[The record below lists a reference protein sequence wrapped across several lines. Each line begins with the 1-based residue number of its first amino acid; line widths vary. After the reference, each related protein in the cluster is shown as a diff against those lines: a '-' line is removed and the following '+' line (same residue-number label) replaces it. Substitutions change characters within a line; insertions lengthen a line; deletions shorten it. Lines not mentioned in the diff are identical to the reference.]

1 MKTPTRNRP
10 QSIHSWVAQELG
22 SRIVSGVYPPG
33 DYIPNENNIG
43 EELGV
48 SRTTLREAFKL
59 LTAKGLIES
68 RPKLG
73 TRIRPRK
80 NWNMFDAEVLRW
92 CFNTN
97 PDPKFYMSLYEMREI
112 IEPNAA
118 SLAAMHRTDEQIT
131 VLAQAYQ
138 DMESAKLGTDQVYK
152 SDLDFHLA
160 LLEATNNEFM
170 ASLGMTIETALESSF
185 RLSSAIA
192 EEYVDSLPGHK
203 AVYLAIKDGDP
214 ERAKFEMQA
223 LLTHA
228 KHALEHTLA
237 ELEQLPQIDTQS

>member
-1 MKTPTRNRP
+1 MKSATRNRP
-10 QSIHSWVAQELG
+10 QSIYSWVAQELG
-22 SRIVSGVYPPG
+22 SRIVSGEYVPG
-33 DYIPNENNIG
+33 EYIPNENDIG

-80 NWNMFDAEVLRW
+80 HWNMFDAEVLRW
-92 CFNTN
+92 CFSSN
-97 PDPKFYMSLYEMREI
+97 PDAKFYMSLYEMREI

-118 SLAAMHRTDEQIT
+118 SLAALHRTDEQ
-131 VLAQAYQ
+131 LAALAEAYQ
-138 DMESAKLGTDQVYK
+138 AMENAKVGTDAVYK

-170 ASLGMTIETALESSF
+170 ASLGVTIETALENSF

-203 AVYLAIKDGDP
+203 AVFLAIKEQDP
-214 ERAKFEMQA
+214 TLAKKEMQT
-223 LLTHA
+223 LLINA
-228 KHALEHTLA
+228 RHALEHTLA
-237 ELEQLPQIDTQS
+237 ALKDTAE

>member
-1 MKTPTRNRP
+1 MKSSARNRP

-22 SRIVSGVYPPG
+22 SRVVSGTYVPG
-33 DYIPNENNIG
+33 QYIPNENELG

-48 SRTTLREAFKL
+48 SRTTLREAYKL

-73 TRIRPRK
+73 TRVRLRK
-80 NWNMFDAEVLRW
+80 HWNMFDAEVLRW
-92 CFNTN
+92 CFSSN
-97 PDPKFYMSLYEMREI
+97 PDAKFYMALYEMREI

-118 SLAAMHRTDEQIT
+118 SLAAMHRTDDQ
-131 VLAQAYQ
+131 LFALSQAYEA
-138 DMESAKLGTDQVYK
+138 MENAQIGTDAVYK
-152 SDLDFHLA
+152 SDLEFHLA

-170 ASLGMTIETALESSF
+170 ASLGVTIETALENSF

-203 AVYLAIKDGDP
+203 AVFLAIKEQDP
-214 ERAKFEMQA
+214 ALAKAEMQA
-223 LLTHA
+223 LLNSA
-228 KHALEHTLA
+228 KGALEHTLEEINKNA
-237 ELEQLPQIDTQS
+237 L

>member
-1 MKTPTRNRP
+1 MKSATRSRP

-22 SRIVSGVYPPG
+22 SRIVGGVYLPG
-33 DYIPNENNIG
+33 QYIPNENDIG
-43 EELGV
+43 AELGV
-48 SRTTLREAFKL
+48 SRTALREAFKL

-73 TRIRPRK
+73 TRVRPRK

-92 CFNTN
+92 CFSSN
-97 PDPKFYMSLYEMREI
+97 PDTKFYMSLYEMREI

-118 SLAAMHRTDEQIT
+118 SLAAMHRTDEQ
-131 VLAQAYQ
+131 LAALTEAYQ
-138 DMESAKLGTDQVYK
+138 AMEEAQIGTDAVYK
-152 SDLDFHLA
+152 SDLEFHLA

-170 ASLGMTIETALESSF
+170 ASLGVTIETALENSF

-203 AVYLAIKDGDP
+203 AVFMAIKEQSP
-214 ERAKFEMQA
+214 VVAREEMQT
-223 LLTHA
+223 LLVNA
-228 KHALEHTLA
+228 RHALEHTLA
-237 ELEQLPQIDTQS
+237 ELHKTPV